1 MKYFF
6 ETYGCQMNKA
16 ESASI
21 ENILI
26 ARGWEASET
35 GDAADLVIINTCS
48 VRATAESRIAGRL
61 GKYSSIRKIRKKKEE
76 DFSLVVTG
84 CMAERLRKDLQR
96 YYPVVDHT
104 VGNFQKKYFDD
115 IARNLEEKK
124 YGKIANPLVDFED
137 DPVYVFAP
145 ISVERGAFQAF
156 VPIMHGCNNF
166 CTFCIVPYVRGREVS
181 RQPDDIMKE
190 IDELTARGI
199 KEITVLGQNVNS
211 YYWKNEDEEL
221 DFPKL
226 MKKIVVHLRETN
238 SPIEWVRFM
247 SSHPKDL
254 SSDLIDVIAEEKV
267 LCKHIHLPV
276 QHGSSAILDR
286 MNRRYT
292 REHYLGLVD
301 MILSKIPDASLTTDI
316 LLGFPGETEEDYEQT
331 ISLIEKVQYEMAYM
345 YYYNPRE
352 GTPAC
357 KFDDQVDMDTKK
369 IRLAK
374 VIEMQREI
382 TRKLYEKR
390 IGQTVKVLVEVVS
403 KDSDEEMLG
412 RTEEDAHVVFKASK
426 DLIGKFVNVELEQLH
441 GNTFRGTMVL

>member
-21 ENILI
+21 EQILLQ
-26 ARGWEASET
+26 RGWNSCET
-35 GDAADLVIINTCS
+35 GEEADLVIINTCS

-61 GKYSSIRKIRKKKEE
+61 GKYTSIRKQRRKKDEE
-76 DFSLVVTG
+76 FSLVVTG
-84 CMAERLRKDLQR
+84 CMAERLREDLKKEF
-96 YYPVVDHT
+96 PVVDYT
-104 VGNFQKKYFDD
+104 VGNFQKQYFEE
-115 IARNLEEKK
+115 IAYIVEEK
-124 YGKIANPLVDFED
+124 ANGNTVKPVKDFED
-137 DPVYVFAP
+137 EPVYTFAP
-145 ISVERGAFQAF
+145 VSAEKGAFQAF

-166 CTFCIVPYVRGREVS
+166 CTYCIVPYVRGREVS
-181 RQPDDIMKE
+181 RNPNEIIKE
-190 IDELTARGI
+190 IDVLTEQGV

-211 YYWKNEDEEL
+211 YTWKNGEEEIN
-221 DFPKL
+221 FPKL
-226 MKKIVVHLRETN
+226 MKMIAVHLRETN

-254 SSDLIDVIAEEKV
+254 SEELIDVIAEEKV

-276 QHGSSAILDR
+276 QHGSSNILER

-316 LLGFPGETEEDYEQT
+316 LLGFPGETEEDYELT
-331 ISLIEKVQYEMAYM
+331 LDLIEKVQYEMAYM

-357 KFDDQVDMDTKK
+357 DFTDQVPVEVKK
-369 IRLAK
+369 ERLAK
-374 VIEMQREI
+374 VIEIQREI

-390 IGQTVKVLVEVVS
+390 LGQVVKVLVETVS
-403 KDSDEEMLG
+403 KDSKEEMLG
-412 RTEEDAHVVFKASK
+412 RTEEDAHVVFKAS
-426 DLIGKFVNVELEQLH
+426 DELIGKFVNVRLEQLH
-441 GNTFRGTMVL
+441 GNTFRGTIVA